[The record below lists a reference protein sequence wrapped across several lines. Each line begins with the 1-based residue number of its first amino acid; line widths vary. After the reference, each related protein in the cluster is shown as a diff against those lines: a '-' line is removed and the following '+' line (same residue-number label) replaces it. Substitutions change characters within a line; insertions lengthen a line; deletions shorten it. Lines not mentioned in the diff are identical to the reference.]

1 MIGDPLNAFCT
12 HDDVSIPGATDGV
25 LAGLTFGAK
34 DLFDVAGHT
43 TGNGNPDWLRT
54 HEPAT
59 RTAAAIEALLA
70 AGASLVGK
78 TIGDELAFSLIGVN
92 AHYGTP
98 VNPAAPDSVPGG
110 SSSGS
115 ASAVAG
121 GLVDFA
127 IGTDTGGSVRV
138 PAALCGIYG
147 FRPTHGAIALDG
159 VVRLA
164 PSFDTVGWFARDA
177 MVLWQV
183 GSVLLPPAAPDAPPL
198 TRFVLPDDLFDA
210 ADEPVVDALFPDIE
224 RLVVRFEV
232 DHVAELAGGQL
243 AAWSELFRVLQGAEI
258 WAEHH
263 DWLESTNPT
272 LALDIRDRIDG
283 LRAINADDVT
293 RARAGR
299 DQVSARLRGLLG
311 GDAFLALPTTPEIAP
326 LLDGTD
332 DDFAEFRR
340 RTLAFTCLAGLAG
353 LPQVTIP
360 VATLA
365 EYPVGLSLIGGPGT
379 DHQLI
384 ALAATIARPPG

>member
-1 MIGDPLNAFCT
+1 MIADPLNAFCT
-12 HDDVSIPGATDGV
+12 HDPVSRPGAASGP
-25 LAGLTFGAK
+25 LAGLTFAAK
-34 DLFDVAGHT
+34 DVFDVAGHV
-43 TGNGNPDWLRT
+43 TGAGNPDWLRT
-54 HEPAT
+54 HGPAE
-59 RTAAAIEALLA
+59 RTAPAVQALLD

-78 TIGDELAFSLIGVN
+78 TQSDELAFSLLGVN

-98 VNPAAPDSVPGG
+98 VNPAAPDAVPGG

-121 GLVDFA
+121 GLVDLA

-147 FRPTHGAIALDG
+147 FRPTHGAVSLEATFP
-159 VVRLA
+159 LA

-177 MVLWQV
+177 LLLWQV
-183 GSVLLPPAAPDAPPL
+183 GSVLLPAPIGDPPPL
-198 TRFVLPDDLFDA
+198 TRLVLPDDLFDA

-232 DHVAELAGGQL
+232 DHVAELAGGHL
-243 AAWSELFRVLQGAEI
+243 PEWSETFRVLQGAEI
-258 WAEHH
+258 WAGHH
-263 DWLESTNPT
+263 EWLEATNPT
-272 LALDIRDRIDG
+272 LALDIRNRIDS
-283 LRAINADDVT
+283 LRAISDDDVT
-293 RARAGR
+293 RARAER
-299 DQVSARLRGLLG
+299 DQISARLRGLLG

-326 LLDGTD
+326 LLEGTD

-360 VATLA
+360 VASLA

-384 ALAATIARPPG
+384 ALAATIARPPD